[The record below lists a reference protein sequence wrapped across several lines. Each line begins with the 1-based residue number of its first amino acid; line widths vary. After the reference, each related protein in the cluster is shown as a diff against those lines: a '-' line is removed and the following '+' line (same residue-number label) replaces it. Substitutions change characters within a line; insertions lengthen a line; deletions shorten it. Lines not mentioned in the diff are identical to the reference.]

1 MDSGNDED
9 YLLNVLELTEIF
21 EVRKSTIY
29 RFLES
34 GEIPTVRVG
43 RQVKVR
49 AGDLLNYLQEYRK
62 LYGKE
67 KELVERTD

>member
-1 MDSGNDED
+1 MESENNED
-9 YLLNVLELTEIF
+9 YLLNVLELAEIF

-29 RFLES
+29 KFLES

-43 RQVKVR
+43 RQVRVR
-49 AGDLLNYLQEYRK
+49 AGDLQNYLREQEK

-67 KELVERTD
+67 KEEVERTD